1 MSNLSEEEYPLLE
14 TKEMANRK
22 RELEK
27 LNKTEIIKKLVA
39 TEETLKFYSEITGEL
54 FDTIEELELT
64 EKSIREKEAAEK
76 KANKEIEKAYE
87 EAERDSN

>member
-39 TEETLKFYSEITGEL
+39 TEETLKFYSEIITKKDKVINKMSEQL
-54 FDTIEELELT
+54 TTPIHSKEWVIKYFEDLIERG
-64 EKSIREKEAAEK
+64 I
-76 KANKEIEKAYE
+76 
-87 EAERDSN
+87 